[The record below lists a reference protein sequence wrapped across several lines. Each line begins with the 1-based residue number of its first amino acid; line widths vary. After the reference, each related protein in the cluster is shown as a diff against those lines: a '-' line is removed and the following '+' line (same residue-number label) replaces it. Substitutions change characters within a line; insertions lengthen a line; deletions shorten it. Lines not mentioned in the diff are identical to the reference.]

1 MLWDDLKKRNIQAL
15 KEKDTVTRGVLSL
28 VLGKLVTLSKEK
40 EITDAEVLVLLQ
52 KTVKELDEQIIDY
65 SKAGRDEKV
74 NELKVQKAFVES
86 YLPTMLT
93 EDEIKNIILSLE
105 DKSIQSVMKHF
116 KANYTGRVDMK
127 LVSEVAKK
135 C

>member
-28 VLGKLVTLSKEK
+28 VLGRLVTLSKEK
-40 EITDAEVLVLLQ
+40 EITDADVLVLLQ
-52 KTVKELDEQIIDY
+52 KTVKELDEQIVDFT
-65 SKAGRDEKV
+65 KANRDEKV
-74 NELKVQKAFVES
+74 NELKAQRAFVEA
-86 YLPTMLT
+86 YLPKMLT
-93 EDEIKNIILSLE
+93 EDEIKQIINELP
-105 DKSIQSVMKHF
+105 DKSIQNVMKHF